1 MFLKYKAMNSKEI
14 NKFITRQLIELAIVL
29 VFSVFITYAFSGNY
43 LFSHFSNTYK
53 NLLFGFCIGYSLWK
67 GNQFIGFIGNNY
79 FPWEKNPKL
88 TLIVSSTLSVTF
100 SIIDIF
106 LVYYLYLNFVFNI
119 DITDNLIRWIWQMV
133 IVLLISLIITIS
145 YYLSYFFK
153 WWRIATVNEEK
164 LKQEAIQLRYDA
176 LKSNVNPHFLFNSLS
191 VLTSLVDTDTQKA
204 KEFIQQF
211 SNIYRYVLEQRDRDI
226 VPLVEEISFI
236 KSFTDLH
243 LIRHG
248 NTLKVSIEVNDL
260 SGYIIPLSL
269 QILLEN
275 CFKHNIISEEK
286 PLKVRVWRDGDNI
299 FVQNNLQ
306 KRNTIHESGGVGLET
321 ISKQFEYFSDR
332 KVEIIQTATQY
343 TVKLPIL
350 NNIK

>member
-1 MFLKYKAMNSKEI
+1 MNSKDV

-29 VFSVFITYAFSGNY
+29 VFSVLVTYAFSGNY
-43 LFSHFSNTYK
+43 LFTHFGDTYK

-67 GNQFIGFIGNNY
+67 GNQLIGFVSGKY
-79 FPWEKNPKL
+79 FPWERNPKL
-88 TLIVSSTLSVTF
+88 TLLVNSSLSVTF

-106 LVYYLYLNFVFNI
+106 LVYYLYLKFVFNI
-119 DITDNLIRWIWQMV
+119 NIIDNPKRWIWQMV

-145 YYLSYFFK
+145 YYLKYFFK

-211 SNIYRYVLEQRDRDI
+211 SNIYRYVLEQRDREL
-226 VPLVEEISFI
+226 VPLEEEMSFI

-248 NTLKVSIEVNDL
+248 NNLKVSIEVNDL

-286 PLKVRVWRDGDNI
+286 PLFVRIWRENDFI
-299 FVQNNLQ
+299 VVQNNFQ

-321 ISKQFEYFSDR
+321 ISKQFDYFSDR
-332 KVEIIQTATQY
+332 KVEIIQTATHY